1 MGSVGA
7 AVPVPRVR
15 FITFDPVEMG
25 VHPIASLI
33 ALRLR
38 EPVCFRPVSLR
49 LMPERLERGR
59 EIFWRRIPV

>member
-7 AVPVPRVR
+7 AVPVSRVR
-15 FITFDPVEMG
+15 FITFDSVEMG
-25 VHPIASLI
+25 VHPIAGFI

-38 EPVCFRPVSLR
+38 EPVCFGPVSLR

-59 EIFWRRIPV
+59 EIFGWGIPV